1 VYCTTMGDKLKE
13 IRHTTSDAVE
23 IIRKLGSPEVYG
35 SLEKICQTTQ
45 GVKEMMASLREPEMV
60 KNIDNMRLTAEAI
73 ENTSKRMETLVVEI
87 KKTGVFEQ
95 ISETLVAGR
104 NTLTSS
110 DNKKMMND
118 LTSAI
123 KEMFM
128 AITALIDEMKLAVDE
143 SKKSGLLYNVDEVGK
158 EASNFYHALR
168 E

>member
-1 VYCTTMGDKLKE
+1 
-13 IRHTTSDAVE
+13 
-23 IIRKLGSPEVYG
+23 
-35 SLEKICQTTQ
+35 
-45 GVKEMMASLREPEMV
+45 MV

-87 KKTGVFEQ
+87 KKTGVFEE
-95 ISETLVAGR
+95 ITETLVAAR
-104 NTLTSS
+104 NTLTSA
-110 DNKKMMND
+110 DNKKMMNE
-118 LTSAI
+118 LASAI

-128 AITALIDEMKLAVDE
+128 AITALIDEMKFTVDA

>member
-1 VYCTTMGDKLKE
+1 MYYTTMGDKLKE
-13 IRHTTSDAVE
+13 LRHTTSDAVE

-45 GVKEMMASLREPEMV
+45 GVKEMMESLREPEMV

-73 ENTSKRMETLVVEI
+73 ENTSKRMEILVVEI
-87 KKTGVFEQ
+87 KKTGVFEE
-95 ISETLVAGR
+95 ISDTLVAAR
-104 NTLTSS
+104 NTLTSD
-110 DNKKMMND
+110 DNKKMMNE

-128 AITALIDEMKLAVDE
+128 AVTALIDEMKLTVDE

-158 EASNFYHALR
+158 QASNFYHALR